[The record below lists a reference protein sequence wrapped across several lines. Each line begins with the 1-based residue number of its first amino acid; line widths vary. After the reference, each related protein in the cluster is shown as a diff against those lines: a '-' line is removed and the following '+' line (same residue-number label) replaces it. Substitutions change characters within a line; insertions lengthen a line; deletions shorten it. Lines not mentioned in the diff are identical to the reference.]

1 MKNIVIIV
9 KINRANVL
17 LFIYQLLFLTFLVAL
32 SSCAK
37 FIDVNAPDTSLSDKN
52 VYATDLTTAAVLTG
66 IYAKMS
72 FEESNSL
79 PYLSGGIASMSLF
92 PALSADELTL
102 YEGTNSQTCQSY
114 YQNALSNLN
123 IGDSD
128 FWGKI
133 YQLAYNINAAIEG
146 LDNSTTLTPAVKQQL
161 LGEAYFMRAFCY
173 FYLVN
178 LYGAVP
184 LVISTDYTLSA
195 KQGRAPE
202 TEVYQEIKADLI
214 QAQNLLSTD
223 YLDATILKTTTERV
237 RPNKAAA
244 IALLARVYLYTKDW
258 ENAEREATKLI
269 ENTGMYDLVDLNE
282 VFLKNSKETIWS
294 LQPVGTGVNANTGTA
309 RLFILPVSGP
319 SNTFPL
325 YISSYLLSSFEAGDQ
340 RFVNWLGSVD
350 VDGTDFYYAYKYKA
364 GAVSASAPSEYAIV
378 LRLGEQYL
386 IRAEAFAQE
395 GRYEDSA
402 KDLNAIR
409 RRAGLHSSDA
419 ATKVDLLK
427 AIYQERRV
435 ELFTEWGNRWL
446 DLKRTQ
452 TINTIMPDVS
462 RQKGG
467 TWDSRWALYPIPL
480 QELQNNPNLVQNA
493 GY

>member
-1 MKNIVIIV
+1 MKNTILITKSIRV
-9 KINRANVL
+9 NLL
-17 LFIYQLLFLTFLVAL
+17 LFIYRGILLVTLLVL
-32 SSCAK
+32 SACAK

-52 VYATDLTTAAVLTG
+52 VYATDATAAAVLTG
-66 IYAKMS
+66 LYAKMS
-72 FEESNSL
+72 AEENNAFPAMGGGVTLISL
-79 PYLSGGIASMSLF
+79 Y

-102 YEGTNSQTCQSY
+102 YEATNSQAALAY
-114 YQNALSNLN
+114 YQNKLTNLN
-123 IGDSD
+123 IGGSD

-133 YQLAYNINAAIEG
+133 YSMVYKINAAIEG
-146 LDNSTTLTPAVKQQL
+146 LSNSSTLTLIAKQQL
-161 LGEAYFMRAFCY
+161 LGEAYFMRAFSY

-195 KQGRAPE
+195 KLGRTTE
-202 TEVYQEIKADLI
+202 TEVYQQIKADLI
-214 QAQNLLSTD
+214 QAQNLLSSN
-223 YLDATILKTTTERV
+223 YLDATVLKTTTERV
-237 RPNKAAA
+237 RPNKSVAT
-244 IALLARVYLYTKDW
+244 ALLARMYLYTKDW
-258 ENAEREATKLI
+258 GSAEREATKLI
-269 ENTGMYDLVDLNE
+269 ENAAVYDLISLNE

-294 LQPVGTGVNANTGTA
+294 LQPVGIGVNANTGTA
-309 RLFILPVSGP
+309 RLFILPGSGP
-319 SNTFPL
+319 SNTYPV
-325 YISSYLLSSFEAGDQ
+325 YISSYLVNSFEAGDQ
-340 RFVNWLGSVD
+340 RFSNWLGSVN
-350 VDGTDFYYAYKYKA
+350 VDGTVFYYPYKYKV
-364 GAVSASAPSEYAIV
+364 GAVNAATPSEYV
-378 LRLGEQYL
+378 MVFRLAEQYL

-409 RRAGLHSSDA
+409 RRAGLLRSDA
-419 ATKVDLLK
+419 ITKDDLLK

-452 TINTIMPDVS
+452 TINTVMPAVTL
-462 RQKGG
+462 QKGG

-480 QELQNNPNLVQNA
+480 REVQTNPNLVQNA